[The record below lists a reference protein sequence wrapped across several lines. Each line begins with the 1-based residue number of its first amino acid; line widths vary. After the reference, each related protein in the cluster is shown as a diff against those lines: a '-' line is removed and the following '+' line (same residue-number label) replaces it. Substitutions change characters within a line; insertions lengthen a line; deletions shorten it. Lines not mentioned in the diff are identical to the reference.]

1 MIQISNIK
9 IRKDISDTKLFET
22 IIKKYK
28 IEPKDVVEWHISRKS
43 IDARKKDDIH
53 YIYSIDLKLKNENKY
68 KNLIKLKNLIFLK

>member
-53 YIYSIDLKLKNENKY
+53 
-68 KNLIKLKNLIFLK
+68 

>member
-53 YIYSIDLKLKNENKY
+53 YIYSIDLKLKMKINI

>member
-9 IRKDISDTKLFET
+9 IRKDISDIELFET

-28 IEPKDVVEWHISRKS
+28 IDLKDVIEWHISRKS

-53 YIYSIDLKLKNENKY
+53 YIYSINLKLKNENKY
-68 KNLIKLKNLIFLK
+68 K